1 MEDDFLEEDDT
12 IFGDD
17 EVLDYIIY
25 EEIEKETGKKNNNGG
40 CLSTILIMFSTFGGF
55 AILIFGIRDI
65 I

>member
-1 MEDDFLEEDDT
+1 MEDDFLEEDT

-25 EEIEKETGKKNNNGG
+25 EEIEKETGKKNNNAG
-40 CLSTILIMFSTFGGF
+40 CLSTILMMFSTFGGF
-55 AILIFGIRDI
+55 TVLIFWIRDI